1 MKIAII
7 GSGISGLSTAFYLSK
22 FSDITLFEK
31 NNKFG
36 GHANTYDFNF
46 QNKNLPIDCGFIVYN
61 KKNYPN
67 FVKNLIILILPA
79 IYQICHLQCLWIK
92 ILNIQDL

>member
-31 NNKFG
+31 NKKFG
-36 GHANTYDFNF
+36 GL
-46 QNKNLPIDCGFIVYN
+46 QILM
-61 KKNYPN
+61 
-67 FVKNLIILILPA
+67 ILILK
-79 IYQICHLQCLWIK
+79 IK
-92 ILNIQDL
+92 IYPLIVDLLSIIKKITQTL

>member
-31 NNKFG
+31 N
-36 GHANTYDFNF
+36 
-46 QNKNLPIDCGFIVYN
+46 KNLVVMQI
-61 KKNYPN
+61 
-67 FVKNLIILILPA
+67 LMILILK
-79 IYQICHLQCLWIK
+79 IK
-92 ILNIQDL
+92 IFQLIVDLLSIIKKIIQLYKNS